1 MCEQEEGSP
10 AAGREERLWESGGV
24 GGGGT
29 LLKVGRDIV
38 RARPGEK
45 KAEWRAGGGVGE
57 GGGARERELRWRLWS
72 PHFLYLLGSENNIEV
87 PLLPQTPSH
96 KSPRQRFSSWLS
108 LSLLEGTK
116 CSQGRRGGREGGSH
130 PETSI
135 RGLWPRPV
143 PSQGGGGGEG
153 RGCARAPVPV

>member
-45 KAEWRAGGGVGE
+45 KAEWRAGGG
-57 GGGARERELRWRLWS
+57 
-72 PHFLYLLGSENNIEV
+72 
-87 PLLPQTPSH
+87 
-96 KSPRQRFSSWLS
+96 
-108 LSLLEGTK
+108 
-116 CSQGRRGGREGGSH
+116 
-130 PETSI
+130 
-135 RGLWPRPV
+135 
-143 PSQGGGGGEG
+143 GGGGGRGKREG
-153 RGCARAPVPV
+153 TKMEVVEPSFSISSGLREQHRGTPASPDPKS